1 MSGSV
6 ETRLSDHIPRMY
18 RVALR
23 MIGNPDK
30 ANEVVQDACVKALRG
45 LVSFDG
51 RSMPA
56 TWLHRITVNCAT
68 DHLRKHV
75 RERGRQIQADLTET
89 LMAGPSPAAQAERCE
104 LYELAARLVT
114 GLSDDCR
121 EAFVL
126 TQLDGYSY
134 DEAAVI
140 TRQPRGTV
148 ASRVCRA
155 KRILLDQLHKKMT
168 RRTES

>member
-1 MSGSV
+1 MNYSP
-6 ETRLSDHIPRMY
+6 EAQLSDHIPRMY

-23 MIGNPDK
+23 MIGNSDK

-45 LVSFDG
+45 LASFDG
-51 RSMPA
+51 RAMLA

-75 RERGRQIQADLTET
+75 REKGRQVEADLAET
-89 LMAGPSPAAQAERCE
+89 LMAGPSPAAQAERRE
-104 LYELAARLVT
+104 LYEVAAGLVT
-114 GLSDDCR
+114 ALSDDCR

-134 DEAAVI
+134 DEVAVI
-140 TRQPRGTV
+140 TRLPRGTV

-155 KRILLDQLHKKMT
+155 KRILLDQLHKKM
-168 RRTES
+168 RWRTES